1 MEFTRARAAAWC
13 AGKGKP
19 PPTGATGNG
28 LPNNNCRYWFLAKP
42 RFRLSSPF
50 LSWLVP
56 FQLSCQESNTAML
69 FKTHNLFSGFCVSNL
84 SQKSGI
90 FFRSRIVVFCCEI
103 FSMQY
108 MVVGQLNIV
117 LLSLKFKNT
126 IEYLFRACYLYY
138 HYQCQVITF
147 SYVRIFS
154 FNEQF
159 FLQKTRVDLEIKMSS
174 YLSNEKSDQ
183 DYTSYPARQLLKF
196 FFSNR
201 ETKVPSQ
208 QKYQL

>member
-1 MEFTRARAAAWC
+1 MRRCAWWWWWWWSAVCFFKLSRPALRAPMGRSGRGQPKKRRPRRTSKPYMPPPSPKAEAVCQFNNLRTQKESEIDRGKKAVSVGMEFTRARAAAWC

-103 FSMQY
+103 FSM
-108 MVVGQLNIV
+108 
-117 LLSLKFKNT
+117 
-126 IEYLFRACYLYY
+126 
-138 HYQCQVITF
+138 
-147 SYVRIFS
+147 
-154 FNEQF
+154 
-159 FLQKTRVDLEIKMSS
+159 
-174 YLSNEKSDQ
+174 
-183 DYTSYPARQLLKF
+183 
-196 FFSNR
+196 
-201 ETKVPSQ
+201 
-208 QKYQL
+208 